1 MQITPYG
8 LTQRRRPQFRASPRS
23 FFSQVRFVQV
33 AVPTFLFFQVRC
45 AYRLV
50 GVHPRPKFKIG
61 EDMLRTNTCNH
72 AKFHRCRPNGV
83 REKHYQKF
91 VTPKSTKY
99 PTILP
104 CGGII
109 TQHAYINTGSTYIS
123 SEIFTN
129 CFAAHHIISLSPT
142 SVRTHNLQHGNLMH
156 Y

>member
-1 MQITPYG
+1 
-8 LTQRRRPQFRASPRS
+8 
-23 FFSQVRFVQV
+23 
-33 AVPTFLFFQVRC
+33 
-45 AYRLV
+45 
-50 GVHPRPKFKIG
+50 
-61 EDMLRTNTCNH
+61 MLRTNTRNH
-72 AKFHRCRPNGV
+72 AKFHCCRPNGV

-109 TQHAYINTGSTYIS
+109 TQHAYMNTGSTCIS

-142 SVRTHNLQHGNLMH
+142 SVRTHILLHGITKTWPCNPSCTGHLCVPSSNLVLSMDGGVARSPCGA
-156 Y
+156 